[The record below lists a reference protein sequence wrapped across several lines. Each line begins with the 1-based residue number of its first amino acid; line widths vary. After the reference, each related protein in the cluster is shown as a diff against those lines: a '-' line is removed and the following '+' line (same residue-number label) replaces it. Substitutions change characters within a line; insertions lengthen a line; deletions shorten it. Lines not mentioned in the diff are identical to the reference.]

1 MSRVGHTGAV
11 DATGGTPAPVRLVEV
26 LAALALATDLGMG
39 QPLGHAIR
47 CALIADGLA
56 GQLGL
61 PPGARAE
68 VFQVGLLRYLG
79 CTADAAEVAVYAG
92 DEIALA
98 VAVAPHVMG
107 DGEQERRAV
116 DAPDLGPAKAAAL
129 RAHCEAAGLLAAR
142 LELGPAVVTALRHV
156 FERWDGT
163 GHPGGSAGEAVP
175 LPTRI
180 AVLAR
185 DAELWSRRGG
195 YAAAAETVRT
205 RRGKAYDP
213 RVADA
218 FRAAGEPLL
227 RRATEAAWSDLL
239 ATEPVPALVPPD
251 RFDALLDVL
260 ADFAD
265 AKLPYALGQS
275 RTVARLV
282 EAAAAEAGADPAAR
296 VRLRRAALVHDLG
309 RVGVSN
315 RVWDRPGPLAL
326 ADLEQIRLHPYLSE
340 QVLSRSTPLRPLAA
354 LAGAHHERLDGSGY
368 YRGIGA
374 DQLGTEQQLLAAAD
388 AYAAMRQ
395 ARPHRPALT
404 AAAACAELTAEA
416 GKGRLDPRA
425 VAAVLAAGTDTPLPP
440 VRWPNGL
447 TDREVDVLRLACRG
461 PTRQAVADELRLS
474 AKTVSRHL
482 ENSYAKMGVS
492 TRAAAA
498 LFAVAHGL
506 LDPP

>member
-163 GHPGGSAGEAVP
+163 GHPAGSAGEAVP

>member
-1 MSRVGHTGAV
+1 MSRVGHTGRV

-61 PPGARAE
+61 PPAARAE
-68 VFQVGLLRYLG
+68 VVQVGLLRYLG
-79 CTADAAEVAVYAG
+79 CTADAAEIAVYAG

-116 DAPDLGPAKAAAL
+116 GAPDLGSAKAAAL

-142 LELGPAVVTALRHV
+142 LELGPVVVTALRHG

-163 GHPGGSAGEAVP
+163 GHPAGLAGEAVP

-185 DAELWSRRGG
+185 DAELWSRRDG
-195 YAAAAETVRT
+195 YAAAAETVRA

-213 RVADA
+213 GVADA
-218 FRAAGEPLL
+218 FSAAGEPLL

-239 ATEPVPALVPPD
+239 DTEPVPALVPPD

-282 EAAAAEAGADPAAR
+282 EAAAAEAGVDPAAR
-296 VRLRRAALVHDLG
+296 ARLRRAALVHDLG

-404 AAAACAELTAEA
+404 PAAACAELTAEA
-416 GKGRLDPRA
+416 GKGLLDQRA

-461 PTRQAVADELRLS
+461 ETRQAVADQLRLS

>member
-1 MSRVGHTGAV
+1 MGQTGVV
-11 DATGGTPAPVRLVEV
+11 DATGRPPEPVRMVEV

-56 GQLGL
+56 GRLGL
-61 PPGARAE
+61 DPALRAE
-68 VFQVGLLRYLG
+68 VVRVGLLRYLG
-79 CTADAAEVAVYAG
+79 CTADSAEVAAYAG

-98 VAVAPHVMG
+98 VAVGPYVMG
-107 DGEQERRAV
+107 DPEQERRA
-116 DAPDLGPAKAAAL
+116 AGATDLRAAKDAAL

-142 LELGPAVVTALRHV
+142 LRLGAGVAAALRHG

-163 GHPGGSAGEAVP
+163 GHPAGLAGEAIP

-195 YAAAAETVRT
+195 YAAAAGTVRA
-205 RRGKAYDP
+205 RRRKAYDP

-218 FRAAGEPLL
+218 FCAAGEPLL
-227 RRATEAAWSDLL
+227 RRAAEAGWADLL
-239 ATEPVPALVPPD
+239 DTEPIPVVVPTD
-251 RFDALLDVL
+251 RFDALLEVL

-265 AKLPYALGQS
+265 AKLPYALGHS
-275 RTVARLV
+275 RTVARLA
-282 EAAAAEAGADPAAR
+282 EAAAAEAGLDPAAR
-296 VRLRRAALVHDLG
+296 TRLRRAALVHDLG
-309 RVGVSN
+309 RVGISN
-315 RVWDRPGPLAL
+315 RVWDRPGPLPL
-326 ADLEQIRLHPYLSE
+326 ADLERVRLHPYLSE
-340 QVLSRSTPLRPLAA
+340 QVLTRSAPLRPLAA

-368 YRGIGA
+368 YRGVGGG
-374 DQLGTEQQLLAAAD
+374 QLGTEQQLLAAAD

-404 AAAACAELTAEA
+404 PGAACAELTAEA
-416 GKGRLDPRA
+416 AKGRLAPRA
-425 VAAVLAAGTDTPLPP
+425 IGAVLAAGTDAPTPP
-440 VRWPNGL
+440 VCWPVGL

-461 PTRQAVADELRLS
+461 ATRQAVADQLRLS

-506 LDPP
+506 FDPP